1 LIGNK
6 YATYNIIQDH
16 QTKMRHNKHE
26 VLRPESVGLDILYCS
41 QNFKWLGFPIFR
53 FERTWWRLLQKR
65 VVPTIKFD
73 IFVFIIQT
81 YKWIRHNELLQKF
94 PHTIWFHISRSYD
107 FRTISKCPNS
117 LSFWKFRFFFSY
129 SKTQNFVPYST
140 QSKSWLRFLRVQP
153 TGGNFC
159 NSSLCLIHL

>member
-1 LIGNK
+1 MIGNK
-6 YATYNIIQDH
+6 YATYNIIQDN

-94 PHTIWFHISRSYD
+94 PPVGWT
-107 FRTISKCPNS
+107 
-117 LSFWKFRFFFSY
+117 
-129 SKTQNFVPYST
+129 
-140 QSKSWLRFLRVQP
+140 LRNLNQLLDCVEYG
-153 TGGNFC
+153 TNFC
-159 NSSLCLIHL
+159 VLEFERKKNLNFQNEREFGHLLIVRKS